1 MAHELDVTDQDL
13 HLSTESKGEPWGE
26 VIRDYEPKAN
36 THWRF
41 GKPNYARVN
50 KAYFRGRS
58 KKHPAGSLEEV
69 VTKLVKN
76 WEVESHHIYDI
87 RDWQT
92 MDIKKFQASLNGGTP
107 IDAQVMADIGPYNML
122 VGDCEGYKASANTFE
137 SANEIFS
144 TVFPDGFAWECLE
157 VYSPPPE
164 VAFKWRHFGVFTG
177 EFTDDKGEVHAGNN
191 RLIEVFGACIAKVNA
206 DLKIETLKV
215 YYDPNTQIQPL
226 LTNKGPKSTPMCP
239 FAPACSRDMFNDEE
253 EDEGAEPEYE

>member
-1 MAHELDVTDQDL
+1 MVHEFDVTDQDL
-13 HLSTESKGEPWGE
+13 ELTPESKGEPWGE
-26 VIRDYEPKAN
+26 IIRDYEPKPD

-50 KAYFRGRS
+50 KAYFKGRS

-92 MDIKKFQASLNGGTP
+92 MDTSKFEASLNGGCP
-107 IDAQVMADIGPYNML
+107 INAQVMADIGPYNML
-122 VGDCEGYKASANTFE
+122 VGDTEGYKASANTFE
-137 SANEIFS
+137 SANENFS
-144 TVFPDGFAWECLE
+144 NTFPDGFAWECLQ

-164 VAFKWRHFGVFTG
+164 VAFNWRHFGVFNG
-177 EFTDDKGEVHAGNN
+177 EFTDDKGEVHAGNGK
-191 RLIEVFGACIAKVNA
+191 LIEVFGACIAKVNA
-206 DLKIETLKV
+206 DLVIESLKV

-226 LTNKGPKSTPMCP
+226 LTNKYKKEKPMCP
-239 FAPACSRDMFNDEE
+239 FAPRCYDNMSDDED
-253 EDEGAEPEYE
+253 EDEGIDQED